1 MLAAGTLA
9 WEGPMK
15 EAIARNEAARVYF
28 GEH

>member
-1 MLAAGTLA
+1 MLAAGNLA
-9 WEGPMK
+9 WEGPMT